1 MRALSL
7 RALGELARHVR
18 LPREELSIVPVQEVS
33 QYPLLRLM
41 DLDEL
46 HSKLFP
52 LRPADDRKLD
62 RQRKRMTGEKHLK
75 PKRLPLSDAHGT
87 FDQTAGDREVENLSL
102 PRLGARRQHDR
113 ESQA

>member
-113 ESQA
+113 EF